1 MRIVVCED
9 EPFYQTAIAE
19 AIERWQSASGHTD
32 VELSVFSSSE
42 NVLEAIEHEAE
53 IDLLIVDIQIPGEM
67 SGIDLARRI
76 REACLDMTIVFC
88 TNYNEYVF
96 EGYTVNALRYLK
108 KPVAQEDINY
118 CCSYVYNRLAIRNDH
133 ALTLFSG
140 GKRYVLRY
148 IEIRC
153 IEARLRN
160 LLFYTTLSDEPIRI
174 NARLA
179 DIESSLP
186 RSLFVLC
193 HRSYIVNIAHVRTLT
208 RTECLLSNGE
218 SVPISRTYV
227 SDINQAF
234 DRYHQGGGL
243 KNGLD
248 SI

>member
-1 MRIVVCED
+1 MC
-9 EPFYQTAIAE
+9 FAT
-19 AIERWQSASGHTD
+19 SK
-32 VELSVFSSSE
+32 L
-42 NVLEAIEHEAE
+42 
-53 IDLLIVDIQIPGEM
+53 
-67 SGIDLARRI
+67 
-76 REACLDMTIVFC
+76 
-88 TNYNEYVF
+88 
-96 EGYTVNALRYLK
+96 
-108 KPVAQEDINY
+108 
-118 CCSYVYNRLAIRNDH
+118 
-133 ALTLFSG
+133 
-140 GKRYVLRY
+140 
-148 IEIRC
+148 RC

-186 RSLFVLC
+186 RSQFVLC

-227 SDINQAF
+227 SAINQAF